1 MEGAKEKRTNLILPV
16 CLFHKWMSVVFFP
29 NLRHSLSLFLCVAAN
44 SGGRGSSSPSPE
56 AAAPEAAAHPL
67 PL

>member
-1 MEGAKEKRTNLILPV
+1 MEGAKEKRTNLLLPV
-16 CLFHKWMSVVFFP
+16 RLFHEWMSVVSLP
-29 NLRHSLSLFLCVAAN
+29 NPSLPPSLSVSLSLSVAAN

-56 AAAPEAAAHPL
+56 ATAHPL